1 MKTLVKGSAVVL
13 AFALLSTLFGQ
24 AIVSLS
30 PTQAPKDAYVNGSD
44 GNQHFIQIIDITL
57 VGGYASDDGIDNIV
71 IDLPADI
78 TVADV
83 NVDAVYTDEVVV
95 AWTTA
100 NTPTFAVS
108 AASASQV
115 TILTTSGI
123 TPAYGTD
130 RIWVTI
136 PVEVAAS
143 ASGTDDYTV
152 TFNYTNDAGAEGGP
166 FARTVTYKDQLSLLD
181 WHDGY
186 FEDAGADGRVE
197 TDNRG
202 KYFPDGATSTIVDA
216 TTLPDYLIDLQTA
229 AVIVAEGVITTANW
243 DLYTTNSWATNSALD
258 GGIEVAGIG
267 TNGNDMLYYLWASQ
281 QGNLSKITAANA
293 HRVVDYNSAAP
304 ASEWPPAYEA
314 LDFFNAGNPL
324 NATDPQTG
332 IVFSERLAEGD
343 WYFYA
348 TSSATGD
355 WALGRSDTIE
365 VRHYPVFADYAT
377 PAGVG
382 ASFDDN
388 FDGDYD
394 MAVDGTLLALTLES
408 GGSIGF
414 DATFDPANNQPS
426 VDIFWDVEDTDDNC
440 YIHVFRSVNGGLT
453 DTDIEFSVSEGFEW
467 VTGVTGATQIHS
479 DTLREESSVA
489 AKTYNTYTSPTVYET
504 AGIYYLYVV
513 LNDGKHQ
520 DLQVVDEMAGPAAVP
535 VTVAHAPF
543 LAFHPYNP
551 GIGAAMTLNSS
562 TDEYFTI
569 SWGNPPVS
577 GPTTNVDGDQ
587 DADAGET
594 ATIKLYAVE
603 ELGSGALSGQWANI
617 GVNPISTLNLDA
629 EVTGGF
635 AKLLTIIT
643 DSSDTQAQNRYEW
656 DFRTEALSTTE
667 TWYIYGVMQ
676 HGSDVIIAQLNTNGT
691 PNPGAD
697 NDDSPITMS
706 HADYLRAIIPYD
718 GPPVELDN
726 NDMFELRWEGFNQEP
741 TGVQEVQ
748 AVLAKE
754 GAANPGNAGYAVWA
768 AVAGPYNTVD
778 FVWLLPA
785 ATATGAIPGAVT
797 DGDPASTGSITIQ
810 ISNYTSTAAGAGVP
824 AAGNYELWYF
834 FNDDGGG
841 AGAGFTTE
849 PAVKAPGMVY
859 LTGQTTTEY
868 NFEIQPHKTA
878 MTTGDILTF
887 DVYAKDDGIAAQNPN
902 MVTIFIDLPE
912 ASNFT
917 IVDQDADS
925 AGTQPFSQGGTFG
938 GVVLMNTLTTDG
950 DTYQLNYLERIAGV
964 GTFDLVTLT
973 QIAQFQVEM
982 TASISD
988 PYQDVELTFDQSD
1001 PRITNL
1007 YDADGSPQSTSIP
1020 AVAMTV
1026 RMGQQAKLTGSVDVE
1041 GVADQ
1046 DETVSFYLAP
1056 TGALDPITNST
1067 YLSANSDPDGS
1078 DGVQIILGAGGDYT
1092 LSGIPNGEYDVRV
1105 RKSGYLDVIYSNIT
1119 LSGLMEKD
1127 LHFTGGSKLFGGDA
1141 AGFDHDGDPN
1151 TFSQPD
1157 NKVDPDDTG
1166 AISFAFG
1173 ASSGQPRWNAYADI
1187 DGDGTVLVNDLFM
1200 ASRNLGSDGDGVFYK
1215 EIPGFDGTN
1224 EDAIIWLSLVESSAS
1239 GATYAVKAAD
1249 LASLSAYSISLDV
1262 SMADWEVVEFGDM
1275 LADHMDVINLG
1286 RFSGHEGLFASA
1298 AIGVRAAVDEEM
1310 ALMAITL
1317 SPRVANPE
1325 DPVLSK
1331 VTLIDGNG
1339 TISDALISSAAE
1351 MLPEEFTLSQN
1362 FPNPFNPTTTISF
1375 GLPEGGFAK
1384 LVVYNLLGKEVRT
1397 LVSNTMEAGSYKAVW
1412 NSHDNFGRKVG
1423 SGLYFYRLKV
1433 DNKIIATKKMVL
1445 LQ

>member
-1 MKTLVKGSAVVL
+1 MKYLLRTSAVVL
-13 AFALLSTLFGQ
+13 AFALLSSLFGQ
-24 AIVSLS
+24 ATVVLS
-30 PTQAPKDAYVNGSD
+30 PDQAPKDAYVNGSD
-44 GNQHFIQIIDITL
+44 GNQHFIQIIDLTL
-57 VGGYASDDGIDNIV
+57 VGGYADNAADNIV
-71 IDLPADI
+71 IDLPGDI

-83 NVDAVYTDEVVV
+83 NVDADYTDEVAV
-95 AWTTA
+95 AWNTT
-100 NTPTFAVS
+100 NDPTFSVS

-115 TILTTSGI
+115 TILTTPGLLPNY
-123 TPAYGTD
+123 TAGD

-143 ASGTDDYTV
+143 AAGTDDYTV

-166 FARTVTYKDQLSLLD
+166 FARTVTYVDQLSLLD
-181 WHDGY
+181 WDDGY

-202 KYFPDGATSTIVDA
+202 KYFPDGATSTIVDL
-216 TTLPDYLIDLQTA
+216 TTLPDYVVDLQNA
-229 AVIVAEGVITTANW
+229 AVVVEGGVATLANW
-243 DLYTTNSWATNSALD
+243 DLYTTNAWGTGSVINAGEAVGAATN
-258 GGIEVAGIG
+258 E
-267 TNGNDMLYYLWASQ
+267 NDMLYYLWASQ
-281 QGNLSKITAANA
+281 QGDLSKITAANA
-293 HRVVDYNSAAP
+293 HRVVDYNSVAP
-304 ASEWPPAYEA
+304 ASEWPPAYET

-324 NATDPQTG
+324 QATDPQTG

-394 MAVDGTLLALTLES
+394 MAVDGTETALTLES

-426 VDIFWDVEDTDDNC
+426 IDIFWDVEDTDDNC

-453 DTDIEFSVSEGFEW
+453 DADIQFSVSEGFEW

-489 AKTYNTYTSPTVYET
+489 AKTYNTYTSATVYET

-520 DLQVVDEMAGPAAVP
+520 DLQVVDETGGLAAVP

-577 GPTTNVDGDQ
+577 GPITNVDGDQ
-587 DADAGET
+587 DADAGGA
-594 ATIKLYAVE
+594 ATIQIYAVE
-603 ELGSGALSGQWANI
+603 EFGSVATSGQWDPAAAALGI
-617 GVNPISTLNLDA
+617 GEDPIDRSLLDVEIA
-629 EVTGGF
+629 GGW
-635 AKLLTIIT
+635 AVLLATIT
-643 DSSDTQAQNRYEW
+643 DSSDTQAENRYEW
-656 DFRTEALSTTE
+656 DFRTSALSTAE

-676 HGSDVIIAQLNTNGT
+676 HGSDVILTQLNENGT
-691 PNPGAD
+691 PQPGAD
-697 NDDSPITMS
+697 ANDSPITMS
-706 HADYLRAIIPYD
+706 HADYLRAVTPYD
-718 GPPVELDN
+718 GPPVELDA

-748 AVLAKE
+748 AVLVKE
-754 GAANPGNAGYAVWA
+754 SADNPGNAGYAVWSIA
-768 AVAGPYNTVD
+768 PYLTTD

-785 ATATGAIPGAVT
+785 ASANGGIPGAAT
-797 DGDPASTGSITIQ
+797 DGDPAGPGSITIQ
-810 ISNYTSTAAGAGVP
+810 ISNYLNTAAGLGLP

-834 FNDDGGG
+834 FNDDG
-841 AGAGFTTE
+841 AGAGFAAE

-868 NFEIQPHKTA
+868 NFEIQPHKTV

-887 DVYAKDDGIAAQNPN
+887 DVYAKDDGSAQNPN
-902 MVTIFIDLPE
+902 MVAIFIDLPE

-917 IVDQDADS
+917 IVDQDAGED
-925 AGTQPFSQGGTFG
+925 GTQPFSQGGTFG
-938 GVVLMNTLTTDG
+938 GAVLMNTLTTDG

-964 GTFDLVTLT
+964 GTFDLLNLT
-973 QIAQFQVEM
+973 QIADFQVEM

-988 PYQDVELTFDQSD
+988 PYQDVELAFDQSD

-1026 RMGQQAKLTGSVDVE
+1026 RMGQQAKLTGFVDVE
-1041 GVADQ
+1041 GVVDQ
-1046 DETVSFYLAP
+1046 GDTVSFYLAS

-1078 DGVQIILGAGGDYT
+1078 DGVQLTLGAGGSYT
-1092 LSGIPNGEYDVRV
+1092 LAGIPNGEYDVRV
-1105 RKSGYLDVIYSNIT
+1105 NKSGYLDVIYSNIT
-1119 LSGLMEKD
+1119 LAGLMEKD
-1127 LHFTGGSKLFGGDA
+1127 LHFTGGNKLKGGDA

-1157 NKVDPDDTG
+1157 NRVDPDDTG
-1166 AISFAFG
+1166 AISTAFG
-1173 ASSGQPRWNAYADI
+1173 TSSGDSLWNAYADI
-1187 DGDGTVLVNDLFM
+1187 DGDGTVGVNDLFM
-1200 ASRNLGSDGDGVFYK
+1200 ASRNLGDDGDGVFYK

-1239 GATYAVKAAD
+1239 GATYAVKATD

-1339 TISDALISSAAE
+1339 TISDALISSAAD
-1351 MLPEEFTLSQN
+1351 MLPDEYTISQN
-1362 FPNPFNPTTTISF
+1362 FPNPFNPTTTIRF
-1375 GLPEGGFAK
+1375 GLPEAGFVK
-1384 LVVYNLLGKEVRT
+1384 LAVYNLLGKEVRT